1 MHSPTPDPAE
11 SAGSSVREA
20 LVAEALAADAALAA
34 AEARRTRAYAALGQY
49 GLTRAAEQ
57 RASVRASDMA
67 MREIASEVAAMKHL
81 SDRTVQTHIGRAL
94 QLVDD
99 YPTVVD
105 AWEAGALTRA
115 HVRVVTD
122 AGAALPEDRVPE
134 FDALAARLAAE
145 LSPGRLRSRLA
156 ALAEK
161 LNPTT
166 LTERHQR
173 GRETRCVRVVP
184 GVDGMSDLI
193 ATLPTVLAVGIYDR
207 LTLQSRALIDARES
221 GGLRGMSGAAAAGLP
236 AGSAADPT
244 AVPSSG
250 LAAAASALDER
261 TTDQLRADILADL
274 LLAAAPV
281 ADPTR
286 SGDGPGVLGAI
297 RARVQVVVPALSML
311 RPDDENLDPAE
322 LVGHGP
328 IDAETARSL
337 AASTTVPWDR
347 VITHPISGCV
357 LFTDTY
363 QRSSAIDRHLRAR
376 DRRCRWP
383 GCAVPAVRCEV
394 DHTIDWASG
403 GTTRVDN
410 LAHLCQR
417 HHSQKQFTRWKVT
430 QRAGGIL
437 EWTSPSGRVYAD
449 EPLPYAPA
457 VRFLPDDPSPPD
469 DEPAPF

>member
-1 MHSPTPDPAE
+1 
-11 SAGSSVREA
+11 
-20 LVAEALAADAALAA
+20 
-34 AEARRTRAYAALGQY
+34 
-49 GLTRAAEQ
+49 
-57 RASVRASDMA
+57 
-67 MREIASEVAAMKHL
+67 
-81 SDRTVQTHIGRAL
+81 
-94 QLVDD
+94 
-99 YPTVVD
+99 
-105 AWEAGALTRA
+105 
-115 HVRVVTD
+115 
-122 AGAALPEDRVPE
+122 
-134 FDALAARLAAE
+134 
-145 LSPGRLRSRLA
+145 
-156 ALAEK
+156 
-161 LNPTT
+161 
-166 LTERHQR
+166 
-173 GRETRCVRVVP
+173 VP

-207 LTLQSRALIDARES
+207 LTLQSRAVIDARTV
-221 GGLRGMSGAAAAGLP
+221 GGPDPQGDRTTAEPVQGQGA
-236 AGSAADPT
+236 T
-244 AVPSSG
+244 
-250 LAAAASALDER
+250 ASAVDER

-286 SGDGPGVLGAI
+286 CGDGPGVLGAI
-297 RARVQVVVPALSML
+297 RARVQVVVPALTML
-311 RPDDENLDPAE
+311 RPGDENLDPAE

-328 IDAETARSL
+328 IDAETARGI
-337 AASTTVPWDR
+337 AESTTVPWDR
-347 VITHPISGCV
+347 VVTHPMTGAV

-394 DHTIDWASG
+394 DHTVDWALG

-417 HHSQKQFTRWKVT
+417 HHSQKQFTGWKVR

-469 DEPAPF
+469 DEAAPF

>member
-1 MHSPTPDPAE
+1 MSSPTPSAAD

-49 GLTRAAEQ
+49 GLTRATEH

-67 MREIASEVAAMKHL
+67 MREIASEVAAVAHL

-99 YPTVVD
+99 YPAVVD

-115 HVRVVTD
+115 HVRIVLD
-122 AGAALPEDRVPE
+122 AGAALPEERRPE
-134 FDALAARLAAE
+134 FDTLAVGLAAQ

-207 LTLQSRALIDARES
+207 LTLQSRAVIDARTV
-221 GGLRGMSGAAAAGLP
+221 GGPEPQVDRTTAEPVQGQGA
-236 AGSAADPT
+236 T
-244 AVPSSG
+244 
-250 LAAAASALDER
+250 ASAVDER

-297 RARVQVVVPALSML
+297 RARVQVVVPALTML
-311 RPDDENLDPAE
+311 RPGDENLDPAE

-328 IDAETARSL
+328 IDAETARGI
-337 AASTTVPWDR
+337 AESTTIPWDR
-347 VITHPISGCV
+347 VVTHPVTGAV

-394 DHTIDWASG
+394 DHTVDWALG

-417 HHSQKQFTRWKVT
+417 HHSQKQFTRWKVR

-469 DEPAPF
+469 DEAAPF

>member
-1 MHSPTPDPAE
+1 M
-11 SAGSSVREA
+11 
-20 LVAEALAADAALAA
+20 
-34 AEARRTRAYAALGQY
+34 
-49 GLTRAAEQ
+49 
-57 RASVRASDMA
+57 
-67 MREIASEVAAMKHL
+67 
-81 SDRTVQTHIGRAL
+81 
-94 QLVDD
+94 
-99 YPTVVD
+99 
-105 AWEAGALTRA
+105 
-115 HVRVVTD
+115 
-122 AGAALPEDRVPE
+122 
-134 FDALAARLAAE
+134 
-145 LSPGRLRSRLA
+145 
-156 ALAEK
+156 
-161 LNPTT
+161 
-166 LTERHQR
+166 
-173 GRETRCVRVVP
+173 P

-207 LTLQSRALIDARES
+207 LTLQSRAVIDARTV
-221 GGLRGMSGAAAAGLP
+221 GGPDLQVDRTTAEPVQGQGA
-236 AGSAADPT
+236 T
-244 AVPSSG
+244 
-250 LAAAASALDER
+250 ASAVDER

-297 RARVQVVVPALSML
+297 RARVQVVVPALTML
-311 RPDDENLDPAE
+311 RPGDENLDPAE

-328 IDAETARSL
+328 LDAETARGI
-337 AASTTVPWDR
+337 AESTTIPWDR
-347 VITHPISGCV
+347 VVTHPVTGAV

-394 DHTIDWASG
+394 DHTIDWALG

-417 HHSQKQFTRWKVT
+417 HHSQKQFTRWKVR

-469 DEPAPF
+469 DEAAPF